1 MTPEGSPEAAAPLG
15 SRTVLLIDNEPRVLD
30 LVAQIFERGGWH
42 AIRATDGQQGIGLYE
57 QERPDLVMLD
67 LEMPGIGGM
76 RVLEVL
82 RDRDPDATVIMLT
95 GHEDISTAVAAMQLG
110 AENFIAKPFEAK
122 HLAAIVERAYEK
134 SRLRRRNRVLGTRQV
149 RDASRTSLG
158 KSPAMR
164 AVAREIE
171 LIAVGLAPILLSGE
185 TGSGKGWVAKLIHA
199 ASPRH
204 AAPFVSINCAGLS
217 TAFLDTE
224 LFGHEKGAFTDAKTQ
239 KLGLFEIADG
249 GTLMLDEIGDL
260 ALDLQPKLLTVLET
274 QRFRRLGGTREVEVD
289 VRLIAATHV
298 DLAAAARSGKF
309 REDLYYRI
317 AALPIHVPSLKER
330 GSDDIADLALHLFA
344 SIREQLGR
352 GPKAIS
358 AEALALIVR
367 HDWPGNVRELRNVL
381 ERSLLL
387 AAGAEQ
393 LEPRHLPSELRP
405 HAASR
410 DDDSGPRDLTMAAA
424 ERAHI
429 ERVLALA
436 NGNRAR
442 AAKLLGLARQTLYN
456 RLRGYGLDGS

>member
-1 MTPEGSPEAAAPLG
+1 MTDGGSPETAAPSG

-30 LVAQIFERGGWH
+30 LVAQLFERHGWS
-42 AIRATDGQQGIGLYE
+42 AIRAPDGQKGIELYE

-95 GHEDISTAVAAMQLG
+95 GHEDISAAVEAMQLG

-134 SRLRRRNRVLGTRQV
+134 SRLRRRNRVLGARQV
-149 RDASRTSLG
+149 RDSSPTSLG
-158 KSPAMR
+158 QSPAMR
-164 AVAREIE
+164 AVSREIE

-185 TGSGKGWVAKLIHA
+185 TGSGKGWIAKLIHA

-217 TAFLDTE
+217 TSFLDTE

-298 DLAAAARSGKF
+298 DLAAAAKSGRF

-317 AALPIHVPSLKER
+317 AALPIRVPSLKER
-330 GSDDIADLALHLFA
+330 GTDDIADLALHLFG

-352 GPKAIS
+352 GPKQIS
-358 AEALALIVR
+358 SDALELIVR

-387 AAGAEQ
+387 AAGSDQ
-393 LEPRHLPSELRP
+393 LEARHLPAELRP
-405 HAASR
+405 QAASR
-410 DDDSGPRDLTMAAA
+410 DDESGPLDLTMAAV

-429 ERVLALA
+429 ERVLTLA
-436 NGNRAR
+436 KGNRLR

-456 RLRGYGLDGS
+456 RLHDYGLDDS

>member
-1 MTPEGSPEAAAPLG
+1 MTAAPHG
-15 SRTVLLIDNEPRVLD
+15 SRTVLLIDNEPRVLR
-30 LVAQIFERGGWH
+30 LVTQLFERHGWN
-42 AIRATDGQQGIGLYE
+42 AIRASDGQQGIELYA
-57 QERPDLVMLD
+57 QECPDLVVLD

-95 GHEDISTAVAAMQLG
+95 GHEDISAAVEAMQLG

-134 SRLRRRNRVLGTRQV
+134 SRLRRRNRVLGARQV
-149 RDASRTSLG
+149 RDSSPTSLG
-158 KSPAMR
+158 QSPAMR
-164 AVAREIE
+164 AVSREIE

-185 TGSGKGWVAKLIHA
+185 TGSGKGWIAKLIHA

-217 TAFLDTE
+217 TSFLDTE

-298 DLAAAARSGKF
+298 DLAAAAKSGRF

-317 AALPIHVPSLKER
+317 AALPIRVPSLKER
-330 GSDDIADLALHLFA
+330 GTDDIADLALHLFG

-352 GPKAIS
+352 GPKQIS
-358 AEALALIVR
+358 SDALELIVR

-387 AAGAEQ
+387 AAGSDQ
-393 LEPRHLPSELRP
+393 LEARHLPAELRP
-405 HAASR
+405 QAASR
-410 DDDSGPRDLTMAAA
+410 DDESGPLDLTMAAV

-429 ERVLALA
+429 ERVLTLA
-436 NGNRAR
+436 KGNRLR

-456 RLRGYGLDGS
+456 RLHDYGLDDS

>member
-1 MTPEGSPEAAAPLG
+1 MTSGGSPATAAPPG
-15 SRTVLLIDNEPRVLD
+15 SRTVLLIDNEPRILD
-30 LVAQIFERGGWH
+30 VVAQIFAHNGWN
-42 AIRATDGQQGIGLYE
+42 AIRAPDGQKGIELYE

-67 LEMPGIGGM
+67 LEMPGLGGM
-76 RVLEVL
+76 QVLQIL

-95 GHEDISTAVAAMQLG
+95 GHDDVSAAVEAMQLG
-110 AENFIAKPFEAK
+110 AENFIGKPFEAK
-122 HLAAIVERAYEK
+122 HIAAIVERAYEK
-134 SRLRRRNRVLGTRQV
+134 SRLRRRNRVLGARQV
-149 RDASRTSLG
+149 RDSSRTSLG
-158 KSPAMR
+158 NSPAMR
-164 AVAREIE
+164 AVSREIE

-185 TGSGKGWVAKLIHA
+185 TGSGKGWIAKLIHA

-217 TAFLDTE
+217 TSFLDTE

-298 DLAAAARSGKF
+298 DLGAAAKSGKF

-317 AALPIHVPSLKER
+317 AALPIRVPSLKER
-330 GSDDIADLALHLFA
+330 GSDDIAELTLHLFA
-344 SIREQLGR
+344 SIRAQLGR
-352 GPKAIS
+352 GPKEITAD
-358 AEALALIVR
+358 ALALIVG

-387 AAGAEQ
+387 AAGADK

-405 HAASR
+405 RAAACS
-410 DDDSGPRDLTMAAA
+410 DGPASDDLTMAAA

-436 NGNRAR
+436 KGNRVR

-456 RLRGYGLDGS
+456 RLRDYGLDHA